1 MAAPKGHKRW
11 GGRAKGTPNAS
22 TLPLEAK
29 AKELGVDPFEILLL
43 FAAGDWKAL
52 GYQEEQ
58 APSGFSK
65 EGVVYKYTIDPS
77 VRSKAAAEVCSYLYA
92 KRKAL
97 EVSQEVDPA
106 VLEAF
111 KAMQALSESELRKI
125 VADELRKSK

>member
-58 APSGFSK
+58 APSSFSK

-97 EVSQEVDPA
+97 EVSQEVDPEMLELAQILAGLPKEEIMA
-106 VLEAF
+106 VIALEM
-111 KAMQALSESELRKI
+111 KKLK
-125 VADELRKSK
+125 